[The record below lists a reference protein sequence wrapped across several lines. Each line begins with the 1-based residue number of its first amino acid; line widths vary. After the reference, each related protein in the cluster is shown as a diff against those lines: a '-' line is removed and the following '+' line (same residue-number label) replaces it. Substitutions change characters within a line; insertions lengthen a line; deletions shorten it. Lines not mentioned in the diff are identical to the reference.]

1 MGERINYFNPLLRNV
16 VKRSDTLLKVL
27 QQMLQDF

>member
-1 MGERINYFNPLLRNV
+1 MEERINYFNPLLRNV
-16 VKRSDTLLKVL
+16 VKWSDTLLKVL